1 MKRRVVAIFIALVAL
16 ASLVFAGS
24 SGLPSFVSAPAE
36 PREERVEAAPKR
48 AKRDYVDMKSDEG
61 WQMEYNGQKVMVVV
75 GHFAAYH
82 NGTVIT
88 ADSAVRYNERH
99 IECFGNVLIKR
110 GTTYIYG
117 DRAEYNGETNL
128 AKVYS
133 NIIKV
138 VDGEATLWT
147 YNFTFNTKT
156 NIGRYSGGG
165 VLISGDNILESQR
178 GYVYTDTNEIVCV
191 DNVQMRNNEYDMLS
205 DSVVYNTETNYAQFF
220 TRTNIWNKDQKAT
233 RAEDDYL
240 YTDGGTYD
248 KATQLYTLTRN
259 GYILT
264 KDQELMCDTLYYY
277 RDSNYARLKRNI
289 QIDDRVQK
297 MLLFGDWGEYWK
309 EPGNLFV
316 TKNPSLISYDTTQGD
331 SVFISSDSMYVNTRF
346 PIREKIEKALKDSL
360 ERAAK
365 AAEQGEAKDGVK
377 QGDAPQGNALQGG
390 KPMQMG
396 NKPIG
401 GDAQMQGR
409 GAMSKGP
416 QGAKRGERGGER
428 GGQPHTQRGRQ
439 QHSSKSD
446 MEGRAAMQGKP
457 SATKPTAQSKDAT
470 LEKGAPLGKS
480 DSLATK
486 SDSLSHKQD
495 SVALKRDSV
504 AVKPKSKEELQ
515 RERVELRRKLID
527 SLASD
532 TTKQGQRLRG
542 RLLKAETADLNR
554 AVKEALHQ
562 REAELRAKQAE
573 RMPLIKRLLGE
584 AKVRDAERERIAKE
598 REKFV
603 KDSLKRAKLL
613 ARDSVKVD
621 SVRLDSLKVDSLKL
635 DSLKRKIDSIKVDSL
650 RRDSLKVDSV
660 KVDSL
665 KADSLKADSTRL
677 DTLAK
682 FDTMTYKQVKAHFA
696 AIADKERAEFER
708 VKQDSLDAKLDRIGR
723 ARQAKRVEQYRKWAE
738 RDSIYL
744 AKSREREFE
753 QLRRKIRRQERRGI
767 FVQMADSATLARVD
781 SLLKAEIDPLDT
793 VVNRQLDSM
802 LEILFPKPVP
812 SPAQVA
818 KEEKEN
824 IDSFYRQIRAFRRVK
839 MYRSDFQAVC
849 DSLATTTIDS
859 IIHMYHSPVM
869 WNGANQITSEVAHAI
884 TAKSE
889 LVRADFEGKPLT
901 ASEIDTAHYN
911 QVTGKEMTAHF
922 RDRQMYRNDVK
933 SNVQTIYYMQE
944 EDSPEITLMAY
955 IEAGDMTSYI
965 EGQTVSG
972 ITYRGS
978 PTYTFY
984 PMDKIP
990 ETQPT
995 KLPNFKWEA
1004 NRRPTQ
1010 DSIVTRTVRPSQR
1023 LVKQNLTRPLFP
1035 INALLQQ
1042 RKADYIRRREWR
1054 DRTDTLTYETIEW
1067 IESLK

>member
-1 MKRRVVAIFIALVAL
+1 
-16 ASLVFAGS
+16 
-24 SGLPSFVSAPAE
+24 
-36 PREERVEAAPKR
+36 
-48 AKRDYVDMKSDEG
+48 
-61 WQMEYNGQKVMVVV
+61 MEYNGQKVMVVV

-248 KATQLYTLTRN
+248 KATQLYTLHKN

-316 TKNPSLISYDTTQGD
+316 TKNPSLISYDTTQSD

-365 AAEQGEAKDGVK
+365 AAEQGDAKGGVK
-377 QGDAPQGNALQGG
+377 QGDASQGNALQGG

-401 GDAQMQGR
+401 GDSHMQGR
-409 GAMSKGP
+409 GPMSKGP
-416 QGAKRGERGGER
+416 QGAKRGERGG
-428 GGQPHTQRGRQ
+428 QPHPQKGRPN
-439 QHSSKSD
+439 
-446 MEGRAAMQGKP
+446 ANKP
-457 SATKPTAQSKDAT
+457 AAQSKGAT

-562 REAELRAKQAE
+562 REVELRAKQAE
-573 RMPLIKRLLGE
+573 RMPLIKRLLAE

-598 REKFV
+598 RAKFV

-635 DSLKRKIDSIKVDSL
+635 DSLKTKIDSIKTDSL
-650 RRDSLKVDSV
+650 RRDSVKVDSV

-665 KADSLKADSTRL
+665 KVDTLKADSTKL

-708 VKQDSLDAKLDRIGR
+708 VKQDSLDAKLDRIG
-723 ARQAKRVEQYRKWAE
+723 
-738 RDSIYL
+738 
-744 AKSREREFE
+744 
-753 QLRRKIRRQERRGI
+753 
-767 FVQMADSATLARVD
+767 
-781 SLLKAEIDPLDT
+781 
-793 VVNRQLDSM
+793 
-802 LEILFPKPVP
+802 
-812 SPAQVA
+812 
-818 KEEKEN
+818 
-824 IDSFYRQIRAFRRVK
+824 
-839 MYRSDFQAVC
+839 
-849 DSLATTTIDS
+849 
-859 IIHMYHSPVM
+859 
-869 WNGANQITSEVAHAI
+869 
-884 TAKSE
+884 
-889 LVRADFEGKPLT
+889 
-901 ASEIDTAHYN
+901 
-911 QVTGKEMTAHF
+911 
-922 RDRQMYRNDVK
+922 
-933 SNVQTIYYMQE
+933 
-944 EDSPEITLMAY
+944 
-955 IEAGDMTSYI
+955 
-965 EGQTVSG
+965 
-972 ITYRGS
+972 
-978 PTYTFY
+978 
-984 PMDKIP
+984 
-990 ETQPT
+990 
-995 KLPNFKWEA
+995 
-1004 NRRPTQ
+1004 
-1010 DSIVTRTVRPSQR
+1010 
-1023 LVKQNLTRPLFP
+1023 
-1035 INALLQQ
+1035 
-1042 RKADYIRRREWR
+1042 
-1054 DRTDTLTYETIEW
+1054 
-1067 IESLK
+1067 